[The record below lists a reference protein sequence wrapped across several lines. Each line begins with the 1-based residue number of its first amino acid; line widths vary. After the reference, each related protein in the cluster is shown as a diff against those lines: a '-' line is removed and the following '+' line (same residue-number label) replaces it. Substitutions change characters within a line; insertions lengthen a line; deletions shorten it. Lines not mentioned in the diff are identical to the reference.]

1 MKSSHYNKIH
11 DSFDEEHC
19 ASNNN
24 NYGSNSSPPTLTNI
38 NNNEDNLNNNEDNNN
53 TTFGSKVIYSIVLI
67 AGVCIANLWE
77 NEALQGGEIT
87 LKYVQPGIIIY
98 VNHSFLLLNFII
110 GLYLYSKRTNTP
122 LTTLCCSF
130 ELIQSSLIDAS
141 GWSRKDAL
149 KKTTWL
155 AFLYFVPNLFWAASL
170 NYIPVSIS
178 VAMQQSQ
185 CGFVYLLGVY
195 WSVIPANRIK
205 SIACVFCILGVI
217 LISVGTIMAADDS
230 DKNGSSSSGK
240 TGDDGGGASNNNVI
254 LGLIFAIVF
263 PTTISFFSIYFKMFS
278 KHCINLERTCVLT
291 GVIGITNT
299 FFMIPFI
306 LLQPILGLGPVIL
319 PDSGSTFVLILYIG
333 FLAFL
338 YNFFYM
344 TGISVMGPLTT
355 SLGVALCLPT
365 SIVYDMIFKSSNV
378 LNGVS
383 FVGCAFVFGA
393 FVSIIRAGDGD
404 STAEVNNNNNNN
416 NNDDDGINATNTSI
430 GDEVTTE
437 I

>member
-1 MKSSHYNKIH
+1 M
-11 DSFDEEHC
+11 
-19 ASNNN
+19 
-24 NYGSNSSPPTLTNI
+24 
-38 NNNEDNLNNNEDNNN
+38 
-53 TTFGSKVIYSIVLI
+53 
-67 AGVCIANLWE
+67 
-77 NEALQGGEIT
+77 
-87 LKYVQPGIIIY
+87 KYVQPGIIIY

-240 TGDDGGGASNNNVI
+240 TGDDDDGASNNNRSSSGSNSQKKVSKAGKRACTVPECNKYRTKR
-254 LGLIFAIVF
+254 GLCNEHHQKFVEIG
-263 PTTISFFSIYFKMFS
+263 FFSSAKEDDTS
-278 KHCINLERTCVLT
+278 D
-291 GVIGITNT
+291 G
-299 FFMIPFI
+299 
-306 LLQPILGLGPVIL
+306 
-319 PDSGSTFVLILYIG
+319 
-333 FLAFL
+333 
-338 YNFFYM
+338 
-344 TGISVMGPLTT
+344 GISDLET
-355 SLGVALCLPT
+355 SHGSPPPQKKYKKQKLSSQT
-365 SIVYDMIFKSSNV
+365 SQASFLSQSSISENE
-378 LNGVS
+378 
-383 FVGCAFVFGA
+383 
-393 FVSIIRAGDGD
+393 D
-404 STAEVNNNNNNN
+404 S
-416 NNDDDGINATNTSI
+416 DDED
-430 GDEVTTE
+430 D
-437 I
+437 